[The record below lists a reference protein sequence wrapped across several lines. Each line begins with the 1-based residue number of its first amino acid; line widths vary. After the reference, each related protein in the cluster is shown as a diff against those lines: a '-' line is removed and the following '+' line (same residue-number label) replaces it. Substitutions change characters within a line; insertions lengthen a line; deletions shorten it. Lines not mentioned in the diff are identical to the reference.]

1 MAQETPQEYNTL
13 YVTCSWPKQDSM
25 NMATCAGA
33 TMVPEVTA
41 DKVMADLS
49 PSDGFRKAWEALNLR
64 QKRFF
69 AAYWRDECRSATR
82 AAKAAGY
89 SPKHAA
95 SQGSLILH
103 SAAGRQV
110 MKLWLDEIGVTPDSI
125 MAEFHRINNASL
137 YDFRDLFQGKSLEDL
152 HAAGIDLRQIRKM
165 KIKTRRKV
173 EDGAEYE
180 VQEIEI
186 ELYDRLKALVTQ
198 AKLLKMFGDDG
209 DGLGAAVVL
218 DMLEAASDR
227 IRTRPA
233 DVEAAVKAAEN
244 MSKHE

>member
-1 MAQETPQEYNTL
+1 M
-13 YVTCSWPKQDSM
+13 VTD
-25 NMATCAGA
+25 AGA

-49 PSDGFRKAWEALNLR
+49 PSNQFREAWEALNLR

-89 SPKHAA
+89 SAKHAA

-103 SAAGRQV
+103 SAAGREV
-110 MKLWLDEIGVTPDSI
+110 MSAWLDEIGVTPDSI
-125 MAEFHRINNASL
+125 MAEFHRINNTSL
-137 YDFRDLFQGKSLEDL
+137 YDYRGLFRGETLEDL
-152 HAAGIDLRQIRKM
+152 HAAGIDLRQIKKM
-165 KIKTRRKV
+165 KVKTRRKV
-173 EDGAEYE
+173 EDGVEYE
-180 VQEIEI
+180 LQEVEI

-198 AKLLKMFGDDG
+198 AKLLKMFRDEG
-209 DGLGAAVVL
+209 DGMGASVVL
-218 DMLEAASDR
+218 DMLEAAHEQ

-233 DVEAAVKAAEN
+233 DVEAAVNAAAN
-244 MSKHE
+244 TSGP